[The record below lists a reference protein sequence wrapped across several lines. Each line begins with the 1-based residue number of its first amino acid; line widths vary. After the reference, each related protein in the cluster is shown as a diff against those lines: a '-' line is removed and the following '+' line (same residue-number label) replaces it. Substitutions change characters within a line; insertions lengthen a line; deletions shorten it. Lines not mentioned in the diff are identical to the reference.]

1 MNHHPRILVA
11 GCGYTGERCADFFSA
26 DGADVTGVVSSE
38 ESAARLANKPYPV
51 LAVDLADREALRA
64 ALGGRPR
71 PDILVHCLSGK
82 TGRDPAAYRM
92 TYVQT
97 LQNLLEILS
106 PAFAVFTGSTSVYA
120 QKDGSAVDENSPV
133 GGTPTGDVLVA
144 AEKLALESGG
154 AVVRLGG
161 IYGPG
166 RSGFI
171 RAALA
176 GEPVAQG
183 DPESFVNLVHRD
195 DAARALQH
203 VATHHLRGAFNAV
216 DDHPSR
222 RSDLAR
228 ALRGEK
234 IAATADGTAI
244 GKKVSNAKLRATGWT
259 PTYPSPID
267 AMRADPL
274 LAA

>member
-11 GCGYTGERCADFFSA
+11 GCGYTGERCADFFSQA
-26 DGADVTGVVSSE
+26 GADVTGVVSSD
-38 ESAARLANKPYPV
+38 ESAARLADKPYPV

-64 ALGGRPR
+64 TLGDRPR
-71 PDILVHCLSGK
+71 PDILIHCLSGK
-82 TGRDPAAYRM
+82 TGRDLAAYRM

-120 QKDGSAVDENSPV
+120 QNDGSAVDENSPV

-234 IAATADGTAI
+234 IAATADRTAT
-244 GKKVSNAKLRATGWT
+244 GKKVSNAKLRASGWT

>member
-11 GCGYTGERCADFFSA
+11 GCGYTGERCADFFSEA
-26 DGADVTGVVSSE
+26 GADVTGVVSSE
-38 ESAARLANKPYPV
+38 KSAARLADKPYPV

-64 ALGGRPR
+64 AFGDRPR
-71 PDILVHCLSGK
+71 PGILIHCLSGK
-82 TGRDPAAYRM
+82 AGRDPAAYRM

-120 QKDGSAVDENSPV
+120 QNDGSAVDENSPV

-144 AEKLALESGG
+144 AEKLALQSGG

-234 IAATADGTAI
+234 IAATADGTAT

-259 PTYPSPID
+259 PTNPSPID
-267 AMRADPL
+267 ALRADPL